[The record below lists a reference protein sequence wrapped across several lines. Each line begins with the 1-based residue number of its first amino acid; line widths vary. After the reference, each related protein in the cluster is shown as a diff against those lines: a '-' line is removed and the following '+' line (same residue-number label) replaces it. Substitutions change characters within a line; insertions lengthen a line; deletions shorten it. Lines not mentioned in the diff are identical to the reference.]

1 MKGLGQMNDKKER
14 METGVRLAQRGGP
27 NSSSEIERNVH
38 IEEGL
43 IISLL
48 A

>member
-27 NSSSEIERNVH
+27 NQPNSSLKIERNSHSHTLRKV
-38 IEEGL
+38 
-43 IISLL
+43 
-48 A
+48 